1 MKSGFYRKL
10 WFCTVVSLFQETSY
24 QVRLIRE
31 IVFWIYTD
39 IQRKERRPLPGCV
52 VLKVRATFP
61 PTDNEEEFAD
71 WQFTGFVYGD
81 PNMPDN

>member
-1 MKSGFYRKL
+1 MVLYGCFTVSRDKL
-10 WFCTVVSLFQETSY
+10 PGAPDHQRWKLCAY
-24 QVRLIRE
+24 RE

-39 IQRKERRPLPGCV
+39 IQRKERRPLPSCV